1 MNNWSGNECSMD
13 KRGLA
18 EKLAVLCAEAGVAIV
33 EIYNSTQPVNVEYK
47 SDTSPLTEAD
57 KRAHDVI
64 VSGLYAMTPGWPIL
78 SEEQDLPDF
87 EQRNSWGTY
96 WLVDPMDGTRE
107 FVERT
112 GEFTVNV
119 ALIEHGVA
127 TLGIVYLPVEK
138 IAYIGIPEQAFAIKV
153 ENGKKTPLRVSTA
166 QRSVPVTV
174 LSSSRYQGG
183 KLECCM
189 LRLTKHFGDIERL
202 QAGSA
207 LKFCYLAEGRGDIY
221 PRFSPCCEWDTAAG
235 QAVLEAAGGSL
246 VDLDFN
252 PLRYNQ
258 QQSIM
263 SPNFYGLGRTG
274 TSWKEVLI

>member
-1 MNNWSGNECSMD
+1 MD
-13 KRGLA
+13 KRELA
-18 EKLAVLCAEAGVAIV
+18 EKLIAICAEAGAAIV
-33 EIYNSTQPVNVEYK
+33 EVYNAAQRIDVEYK
-47 SDTSPLTEAD
+47 SDASPLTAAD
-57 KRAHDVI
+57 KRAHDII
-64 VSGLYAMTPGWPIL
+64 VLGLQAMTPGWPVL

-87 EQRNSWGTY
+87 ERRKRWHRY
-96 WLVDPMDGTRE
+96 WLVDPLDGTRE

-119 ALIEHGVA
+119 ALIEQGVA

-138 IAYIGIPEQAFAIKV
+138 IAYIGIPEQAFAVKAD
-153 ENGKKTPLRVSTA
+153 GHSQTPLLVSSEL
-166 QRSVPVTV
+166 QSEPVTV

-183 KLECCM
+183 KLECCIR
-189 LRLTKHFGDIERL
+189 RLTKYFDGMVQL

-207 LKFCYLAEGRGDIY
+207 LKFCYLAEGLCDIY

-246 VDLDFN
+246 VDLEFN

-274 TSWKEVLI
+274 TNWKEVLG

>member
-1 MNNWSGNECSMD
+1 MDNWSGSEYSMD

-18 EKLAVLCAEAGVAIV
+18 EKLAALCAEAGVAIV
-33 EIYNSTQPVNVEYK
+33 EIYNSTQPVDVEYK
-47 SDTSPLTEAD
+47 SDASPLTEAD
-57 KRAHDVI
+57 KRAHDII
-64 VSGLYAMTPGWPIL
+64 VSGLHAMTPAWPIL

-87 EQRNSWGTY
+87 ERRNNWGTY

-112 GEFTVNV
+112 GQFTVNV
-119 ALIEHGVA
+119 ALIEQGVA
-127 TLGIVYLPVEK
+127 TLGVVYLPVEK
-138 IAYIGIPEQAFAIKV
+138 TAYIGIPEQAFAVKV
-153 ENGKKTPLRVSTA
+153 DNGKTTPLRVSTV

-183 KLECCM
+183 NLECCM
-189 LRLTKHFGDIERL
+189 LRLTTHFGDIERL

-235 QAVLEAAGGSL
+235 QAVLEGAGGSL

-258 QQSIM
+258 QQSVM

-274 TSWKEVLI
+274 TNWKEILS

>member
-1 MNNWSGNECSMD
+1 MD
-13 KRGLA
+13 KRKLA
-18 EKLAVLCAEAGVAIV
+18 EELTALCAEAGVAIV
-33 EIYNSTQPVNVEYK
+33 EVYSSTKHIDVEYK
-47 SDTSPLTEAD
+47 SDASPLTAAD
-57 KRAHDVI
+57 KRAHNII
-64 VSGLYAMTPGWPIL
+64 VSGLQALIPDWPVL

-87 EQRNSWGTY
+87 ELRNSWDTY
-96 WLVDPMDGTRE
+96 WLVDPLDGTRE

-119 ALIEHGVA
+119 ALIEQGVA
-127 TLGIVYLPVEK
+127 TLGVVYLPMEK
-138 IAYIGIPEQAFAIKV
+138 IAYIGIPEQAFAVKV
-153 ENGKKTPLRVSTA
+153 DSHSQTPLRVSA
-166 QRSVPVTV
+166 ARQSASVTV

-183 KLECCM
+183 KLEYCM
-189 LRLTKHFGDIERL
+189 LRLTEYFGGINRL

-246 VDLDFN
+246 VDLEFK

-274 TSWKEVLI
+274 TDWKKVLS